1 MGKHIRYNRMAL
13 KGGYITMLIYRVT
26 GYSHYV
32 RIFRY
37 MYITGNTTKEI
48 INKAKGYFEEIL
60 SMEQITEEDD
70 DI

>member
-1 MGKHIRYNRMAL
+1 
-13 KGGYITMLIYRVT
+13 MLIYRVT